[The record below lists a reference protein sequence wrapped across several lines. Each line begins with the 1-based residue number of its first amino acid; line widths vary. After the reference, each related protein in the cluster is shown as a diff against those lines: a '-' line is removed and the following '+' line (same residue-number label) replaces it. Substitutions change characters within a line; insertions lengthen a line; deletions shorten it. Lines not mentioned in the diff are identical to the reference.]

1 MADLSFSQAPRR
13 SLLVPIL
20 LSVFVLALAGYLI
33 WRFTPHRTA
42 DLSVT
47 ATTVFP
53 VHLVFKGDTIVVGRD
68 QVEDD
73 VYVLVTV
80 RLKNEL
86 RLPLFLKDFNGS
98 LIPSD
103 TLPLTTSAVQK
114 ADLATLYQT
123 FPALEK
129 LAAKQANP
137 LYRETRVDPGQT
149 VEGTVMLHFPV
160 TPAVWDARQDATL
173 TIDLYHQPSLT
184 LTIPKT
190 SVTAPPA
197 SAKRAS

>member
-1 MADLSFSQAPRR
+1 MADLTFSQASRR
-13 SLLVPIL
+13 NLLVPVL
-20 LSVFVLALAGYLI
+20 LAVTVLSLAAYLI

-47 ATTVFP
+47 STAVFP
-53 VHLVFKGDTIVVGRD
+53 VHLVFKADTIVVGRD

-73 VYVLVTV
+73 VYILVTV

-98 LIPSD
+98 LIATD
-103 TLPLTTSAVQK
+103 ALPLTTSAVEK

-123 FPALEK
+123 FPALGK
-129 LAAKQANP
+129 LAAQQLNP

-160 TPAVWDARQDATL
+160 TPAVWDGRQDATL

-190 SVTAPPA
+190 SVAAQPA
-197 SAKRAS
+197 TVKQAS

>member
-13 SLLVPIL
+13 NLLAPIL
-20 LSVFVLALAGYLI
+20 LSVLVLALAGYLI

-47 ATTVFP
+47 STAVFP

-98 LIPSD
+98 LIHAD

-114 ADLATLYQT
+114 ADIATLYQT

-129 LAAKQANP
+129 LAAKQAKP
-137 LYRETRVDPGQT
+137 LDRETRIDPGQT
-149 VEGTVMLHFPV
+149 VDGTVMLHFPI
-160 TPAVWDARQDATL
+160 TPDVWDTRQDATL

-184 LTIPKT
+184 LTVPK
-190 SVTAPPA
+190 SAAA
-197 SAKRAS
+197 SQSATAKRTS